1 MKKKPADIGVES
13 FRNGLNCAQSVLTTY
28 APELNIDNKLAKDIA
43 SGFGGG
49 MGKLQL
55 TCGAV
60 TGSFMVLSQYN
71 SRIYMDDKKSKEKT
85 NFMIQ
90 KFSDNFISIHGTMDC
105 SSLLNCD
112 LKTEEGQN
120 YARENNLYEKVCEKC
135 VSDSIDIIE
144 ELIRE

>member
-28 APELNIDNKLAKDIA
+28 ASELNIDNKLAKDIA

-60 TGSFMVLSQYN
+60 TGSFMVISQYN
-71 SRIYMDDKKSKEKT
+71 SKIYMDYKESKEKT
-85 NFMIQ
+85 NLMIQ
-90 KFSDNFISIHGTMDC
+90 EFSEKFKSIHGTMDC

-135 VSDSIDIIE
+135 VSDSIGIMED
-144 ELIRE
+144 LIRE

>member
-1 MKKKPADIGVES
+1 MKTKNTEIAIES
-13 FRNGLNCAQSVLTTY
+13 FKSGLNCAQSVLTTY

-71 SRIYMDDKKSKEKT
+71 SRIYLDDKKSKEKT

>member
-28 APELNIDNKLAKDIA
+28 ASKLDIDNKLAKDIA

-71 SRIYMDDKKSKEKT
+71 SKNFMDDKKRKENT
-85 NFMIQ
+85 NLMIQ
-90 KFSDNFISIHGTMDC
+90 KFNDNFISLHETTDC
-105 SSLLNCD
+105 SSLLKCD

-120 YARENNLYEKVCEKC
+120 YARENNLYERVCEKC

-144 ELIRE
+144 ELIKE